1 VFTRE
6 RQGSSTEPDTPSGE
20 DSGQESQHSFGS
32 LINYD
37 PSSQQAAQ
45 GPFAA
50 SNASFH
56 AGIKGQS
63 RRRAQNPALRNS
75 QAEILRLR
83 LRVAMYKIRT
93 NQIYTPFSRLRV
105 YGAAKPVTKR
115 TRADLASERPR
126 FSSEEPELPEL
137 PQDSHRRR
145 NDMNTE
151 TPRLRAP
158 PILRPT
164 PHSSRMI
171 FGPPLSSVK
180 PRSAE
185 NVTRDFITPHRTY
198 NIMDRNAATAEPG
211 SGRHSSE
218 SESTIVYPEPSP
230 AADLAE
236 MHRNLSATPQRVR
249 S

>member
-1 VFTRE
+1 MRT
-6 RQGSSTEPDTPSGE
+6 T
-20 DSGQESQHSFGS
+20 
-32 LINYD
+32 
-37 PSSQQAAQ
+37 
-45 GPFAA
+45 
-50 SNASFH
+50 
-56 AGIKGQS
+56 
-63 RRRAQNPALRNS
+63 

-105 YGAAKPVTKR
+105 YGAAKPGAKR
-115 TRADLASERPR
+115 TRADLAIERQR

-145 NDMNTE
+145 AQTAAE

-171 FGPPLSSVK
+171 FGPPLSSVRA
-180 PRSAE
+180 RSAE
-185 NVTRDFITPHRTY
+185 NVARDFITPHRTY
-198 NIMDRNAATAEPG
+198 HVMDRGATTAEPG
-211 SGRHSSE
+211 SARHSSD
-218 SESTIVYPEPSP
+218 SESTIVYPEQSP
-230 AADLAE
+230 AGDVAE